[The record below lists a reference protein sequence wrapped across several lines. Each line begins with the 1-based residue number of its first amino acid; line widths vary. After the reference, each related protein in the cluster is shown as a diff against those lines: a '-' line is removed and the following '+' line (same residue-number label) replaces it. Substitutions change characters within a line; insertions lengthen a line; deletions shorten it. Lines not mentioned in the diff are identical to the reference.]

1 MSGEA
6 IEFQTRK
13 NMSVALRRYTVDID
27 TTDASYFFLLTSSL
41 PLEPLPHT
49 TAGITR
55 TDDAAESVPDRID
68 CREDRI
74 PW

>member
-1 MSGEA
+1 MSGDA

-13 NMSVALRRYTVDID
+13 NMSVSLRRYTVDID
-27 TTDASYFFLLTSSL
+27 TTDALLLLLTFSL

>member
-1 MSGEA
+1 
-6 IEFQTRK
+6 
-13 NMSVALRRYTVDID
+13 MSVALRRYTVDID
-27 TTDASYFFLLTSSL
+27 TTDALLLLLTFSL

-74 PW
+74 PWQC